1 MHEEPAL
8 KVGGQT
14 MSATRRNPEGN
25 MESNMDVIVTAAERG
40 TVWQLTDLFG
50 RSMGSITES
59 GANQFTISPEGHALE
74 TMAGMPKGP
83 HASLDAVLAEIERR
97 TRGTCRRSSGEEQ
110 P

>member
-14 MSATRRNPEGN
+14 MSATRRNPEG
-25 MESNMDVIVTAAERG
+25 NMDVIVTAAERG

-74 TMAGMPKGP
+74 TMAGMQKGP